1 MAKTKGIFMGSTY
14 KSTIKKPW
22 KYFEKFTINN
32 NFNKRYFSLDK
43 KTIKGWG
50 DRSGLANDVSW
61 GIGVLIRTI
70 ESIKLLYWTFPK
82 FF

>member
-22 KYFEKFTINN
+22 KYFEKFTINDPWN
-32 NFNKRYFSLDK
+32 NLDYK
-43 KTIKGWG
+43 KWNEKHMKKPWH
-50 DRSGLANDVSW
+50 
-61 GIGVLIRTI
+61 
-70 ESIKLLYWTFPK
+70 